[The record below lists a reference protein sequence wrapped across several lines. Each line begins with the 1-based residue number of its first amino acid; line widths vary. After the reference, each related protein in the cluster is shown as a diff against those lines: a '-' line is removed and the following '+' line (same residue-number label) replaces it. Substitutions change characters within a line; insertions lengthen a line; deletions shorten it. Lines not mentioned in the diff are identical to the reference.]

1 MKIRKGDT
9 VKILSGKD
17 RGKRGQVSKVFS
29 ERDHILVAGI
39 NVKKKHRRAR
49 RQDRKGE
56 IILIPAP
63 IAASAAQ
70 VVCASCGKPTRVG
83 FGRDEQ
89 GRKVRR
95 CKKCGKTL

>member
-17 RGKRGQVSKVFS
+17 RGKRGQVSRVFS
-29 ERDHILVAGI
+29 ERDRILVQGV

-56 IILIPAP
+56 IILLPAP

-70 VVCASCGKPTRVG
+70 VVCASCGKPTRIG
-83 FGRDEQ
+83 YRIDAGK
-89 GRKVRR
+89 KVRV

>member
-17 RGKRGQVSKVFS
+17 RGKRGQVTKVFS
-29 ERDHILVAGI
+29 ERDRILVQGI

-56 IILIPAP
+56 IILLPAP

-70 VVCASCGKPTRVG
+70 VVCASCGKPTRIG
-83 FGRDEQ
+83 YRIDAGK
-89 GRKVRR
+89 KVRV

>member
-1 MKIRKGDT
+1 MKVRKGDT

-17 RGKRGQVSKVFS
+17 RGKRGKVLNVFPK
-29 ERDHILVAGI
+29 EDRILVEGI

-56 IILIPAP
+56 IILLPAP
-63 IAASAAQ
+63 VAVSSTQ

-83 FGRDEQ
+83 FSLDES
-89 GRKVRR
+89 GKKMRV
-95 CKKCGKTL
+95 CKKCGKTI

>member
-17 RGKRGQVSKVFS
+17 RGKRGKVMNVFPGGG
-29 ERDHILVAGI
+29 RILVAGV

-56 IILIPAP
+56 IILLPAP
-63 IAASAAQ
+63 MAASAAQ

-83 FGRDEQ
+83 YTFDAA
-89 GRKVRR
+89 GRKART
-95 CKKCGKTL
+95 CKKCGKPI

>member
-1 MKIRKGDT
+1 MRIRKGDT

-17 RGKRGQVSKVFS
+17 RGKRAKVIRVLPLDGRIVV
-29 ERDHILVAGI
+29 EGVNL
-39 NVKKKHRRAR
+39 KKKHRRAR

-56 IILIPAP
+56 IILLPAP
-63 IAASAAQ
+63 VAVSASQ

-83 FGRDEQ
+83 FGRDER

-95 CKKCGKTL
+95 CKKCGAVM